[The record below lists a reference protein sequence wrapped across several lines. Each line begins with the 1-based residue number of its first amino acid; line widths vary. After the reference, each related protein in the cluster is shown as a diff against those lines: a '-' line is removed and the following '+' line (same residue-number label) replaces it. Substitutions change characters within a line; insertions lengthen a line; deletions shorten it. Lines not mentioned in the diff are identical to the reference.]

1 MLAEMPVPTY
11 IGQSKPW
18 GNLGSME
25 NWGIEMELGWKDN
38 IKDFSYWVNTNWSY
52 SKTNC
57 WIWVML
63 LVNRI
68 TRVQVLLV

>member
-25 NWGIEMELGWKDN
+25 NWGLEFELGWKDS
-38 IKDFSYWVNTNWSY
+38 IEDFSYWFNTNWSY
-52 SKTNC
+52 SQHK
-57 WIWVML
+57 L
-63 LVNRI
+63 LDLGIASGEQNY
-68 TRVQVLLV
+68 